1 MGKMKKTIFTI
12 ILSLSTGLLNGCTNT
27 EPFSIDDY
35 LKRNKASIN
44 LDSIDDFKGLD
55 LLREDLENKKVILAG
70 EIHGFDKDKIL
81 NIKMVRYLQK
91 EIGLKYYLAEM
102 GYSNA
107 YFINKYLKTGDEDI
121 LQQAFSHVKGTAG
134 HNEDN
139 YNFYKQLYEFNK
151 DLDDDDKIKI
161 IGIDIEH
168 NPMSSHAY
176 IKDVIRSEKSEI
188 ESINS
193 LLDSLENYQNK
204 GDTYEWKAALDD
216 LYLKANNVVK
226 DLQSNEKVY
235 KNLLGKEFLGF
246 TMVVENIKTACE
258 AYKDEMKFDYIREN
272 QIYKNFILLDSNID
286 GGKYYGQWGLG
297 HIYQEKVTYTSF
309 DIEFFG
315 AKLDKDNKFK
325 DKVMSIAYVYDKQS
339 SKYIPGSYYINAD
352 IFSDSMKNKNTCILF
367 KLNGYKSPF
376 ENELIS
382 PFQSGNEFDKSKVT
396 TDYFQYMVILK
407 GVNQSKDIK

>member
-1 MGKMKKTIFTI
+1 MSKIKKTICTI
-12 ILSLSTGLLNGCTNT
+12 IISLSTGLLAGCTST
-27 EPFSIDDY
+27 EPLSTEEY
-35 LKRNKASIN
+35 LNHNKASIN

-55 LLREDLENKKVILAG
+55 LLKEDLENKKVILTG
-70 EIHGFDKDKIL
+70 EMHGFDKDKIL

-91 EIGLKYYLAEM
+91 EIDLKYYLAEM

-168 NPMSSHAY
+168 NPISSHDY
-176 IKDVIRSEKSEI
+176 IKDIINSEKSEI

-193 LLDSLENYQNK
+193 LLESLKNYQNK
-204 GDTYEWKAALDD
+204 GDTYEWKAAMDD
-216 LYLKANNVVK
+216 LYLKVNNVII
-226 DLQSNEKVY
+226 DLQTNEKFY

-246 TMVVENIKTACE
+246 TIVVENIKATCD

-272 QIYKNFILLDSNID
+272 QIYKNFIILDSTID
-286 GGKYYGQWGLG
+286 DGKYYGQWGLG

-315 AKLDKDNKFK
+315 SKLDKDNKFK
-325 DKVMSIAYVYDKQS
+325 DTVMSIAYVYDKPS
-339 SKYIPGSYYINAD
+339 SKYIPGSYYVNTD
-352 IFSDSMKNKNTCILF
+352 IFSDYIKNKNTCMLF
-367 KLNGYKSPF
+367 KLNGHKSPF
-376 ENELIS
+376 ENEFIS
-382 PFQSGNEFDKSKVT
+382 PFQSGNEFDRSKVT
-396 TDYFQYMVILK
+396 TDYFQYMVIFK
-407 GVNQSKDIK
+407 GVNQSKDVN